1 MDAKKLLKN
10 PLLLLS
16 SLIILCY
23 LVLPF
28 VTIKISF
35 FGVSVSESKTGLTAF
50 FMIFKKFNFVS
61 IFSLLVLAS
70 AVFINIISLKNDYEK
85 HLKIAIWS
93 LLISVVATFIFVA
106 KDSLSFVGFGLWLTI
121 LFTIG
126 ILFYKNIEE
135 LVEKHFNKN
144 DEITEETKVEENE
157 E

>member
-1 MDAKKLLKN
+1 
-10 PLLLLS
+10 
-16 SLIILCY
+16 

-61 IFSLLVLAS
+61 IFSLLVLVS

-85 HLKIAIWS
+85 YLKIAIWS
-93 LLISVVATFIFVA
+93 LLISVAATFIFVA

-157 E
+157 ENEE

>member
-1 MDAKKLLKN
+1 M
-10 PLLLLS
+10 
-16 SLIILCY
+16 
-23 LVLPF
+23 VLPF

-61 IFSLLVLAS
+61 IFSLLVLVS

-85 HLKIAIWS
+85 YLKIAIWS
-93 LLISVVATFIFVA
+93 LLISVAATFIFVA

-157 E
+157 ENEE

>member
-61 IFSLLVLAS
+61 IFSLLVLVS

-85 HLKIAIWS
+85 Y
-93 LLISVVATFIFVA
+93 
-106 KDSLSFVGFGLWLTI
+106 LT
-121 LFTIG
+121 T
-126 ILFYKNIEE
+126 
-135 LVEKHFNKN
+135 
-144 DEITEETKVEENE
+144 
-157 E
+157 